1 MKFFK
6 KKEKPVSEQEL
17 IAGCLAGK
25 RAMQRLLYELHA
37 TTMHAVCLRYAATT
51 FEAEDLL
58 HDAFLKVFEHL
69 HTYKF
74 DAPLEAWIRRIVV
87 NNALT
92 HYRKQ
97 SRRHELAPIET
108 TGTEAD
114 LNVTV
119 AEETAD
125 ELLELVQRLPDKY
138 RLVLNLHAI
147 EGYSYKEIS
156 ELLQQPE
163 ATTRSQYL
171 RARLLLQNMLAQEP
185 VPHEKRQ
192 P

>member
-17 IAGCLAGK
+17 IAGCIAGH
-25 RAMQRLLYELHA
+25 RAMQRLLYERHA

-69 HTYKF
+69 HTF
-74 DAPLEAWIRRIVV
+74 NADAPLEAWIRRIVV
-87 NNALT
+87 NTALT

-97 SRRHELAPIET
+97 SRRQELAAIET

-114 LNVTV
+114 LNISI
-119 AEETAD
+119 EEESAD
-125 ELLELVQRLPDKY
+125 ELLEMVQRLPPKY
-138 RLVLNLHAI
+138 RLVLNLHAV

-156 ELLQQPE
+156 ELLHQPE

-171 RARLLLQNMLAQEP
+171 RARMLLQDMLAKET

-192 P
+192 N